1 MSDQKM
7 LQIMPAQG
15 WVARFADGEGEFVSP
30 LVGWALVQNGTG
42 TAVVGL
48 VAGDK
53 DVVMCTEDEDFLG
66 YAYVPD
72 VLEETWFDTDDD
84 EGDDDFDDDED
95 EGGPPSAAPRRS
107 STRLN

>member
-1 MSDQKM
+1 M

-30 LVGWALVQNGTG
+30 LVGWALVQAGTG

-53 DVVMCTEDEDFLG
+53 DVVMCNEDEDFLG

-72 VLEETWFDTDDD
+72 VLEETWFDADDD
-84 EGDDDFDDDED
+84 DDLDDDFGDDED
-95 EGGPPSAAPRRS
+95 EGGPPSAAPKRS